1 MVDGLYSG
9 YMMGED
15 RHGAGTLI
23 DRKLCWRMEGIW
35 CKNFGF
41 IGTGVKEFNDGEVL
55 TGKFVKNR
63 YQEVSNYTVSE
74 RIQESAAG
82 LSMSTVY
89 TNLFQAATSKPV
101 VVSALPEVESGESE
115 DE

>member
-74 RIQESAAG
+74 RI
-82 LSMSTVY
+82 
-89 TNLFQAATSKPV
+89 
-101 VVSALPEVESGESE
+101 
-115 DE
+115 